1 MLVRAE
7 SIVPTPL
14 KNKLFS
20 IQFIHKLW
28 GQNGVKL
35 QPQKRVLPHFGPKKQ
50 EKTPEINDFRCFFG
64 CGGGT

>member
-1 MLVRAE
+1 MRKPQSSLKK
-7 SIVPTPL
+7 SIL
-14 KNKLFS
+14 K
-20 IQFIHKLW
+20 QFIHKLW

-35 QPQKRVLPHFGPKKQ
+35 KAQKRVIPHFGSKKQ